1 MYPSAHV
8 SRPHLIDY
16 HADDTEMLLHLDKM
30 MHGAPHP
37 QNVLTDVDV
46 DPYAVAPWNLPP
58 NMLYFINSD
67 HDISL
72 KGENGIKATE
82 GGYWFSKTWTQ
93 SPTMGRVTT
102 KEFYWGKAPRGEKT
116 VWVMKEYTMD
126 KFLGSS
132 SLCKVFK
139 HNNGND
145 SEERQ
150 QAVADDAQGESVEA
164 MLLRMLEHEENISG
178 FQSLSNMS
186 QVVSGNRHGPPLISG
201 SHLQNLRPPNYVWVP
216 GEDDFLE
223 EKDLVGSA
231 SSSPSS
237 SENTWVSSMTLN
249 DEYFD
254 PEALLRELTPS
265 IQDTTNKQ
273 NVDCCRAT
281 GSASLG
287 AHQVHFQPPPSGKS
301 VNKQNVDCCRATGS
315 ASLGAHQ
322 VHFHPPPSG
331 SLGGSGSTSSNNIK
345 NPLMM
350 KTVLAASL
358 PSIHIGGLNHTHPPA
373 ARIKELPNKKIVG
386 RITKLA
392 KKYFCFM

>member
-1 MYPSAHV
+1 
-8 SRPHLIDY
+8 
-16 HADDTEMLLHLDKM
+16 
-30 MHGAPHP
+30 
-37 QNVLTDVDV
+37 
-46 DPYAVAPWNLPP
+46 
-58 NMLYFINSD
+58 
-67 HDISL
+67 
-72 KGENGIKATE
+72 
-82 GGYWFSKTWTQ
+82 
-93 SPTMGRVTT
+93 
-102 KEFYWGKAPRGEKT
+102 
-116 VWVMKEYTMD
+116 
-126 KFLGSS
+126 
-132 SLCKVFK
+132 
-139 HNNGND
+139 
-145 SEERQ
+145 
-150 QAVADDAQGESVEA
+150 
-164 MLLRMLEHEENISG
+164 
-178 FQSLSNMS
+178 
-186 QVVSGNRHGPPLISG
+186 
-201 SHLQNLRPPNYVWVP
+201 
-216 GEDDFLE
+216 
-223 EKDLVGSA
+223 
-231 SSSPSS
+231 
-237 SENTWVSSMTLN
+237 MTLN

-265 IQDTTNKQ
+265 IQDTTNKQNVDCCRATGSASLGAHQVHFQPPPSGKSVNKQ